1 MAAHGI
7 FFHLRAWVC
16 HAINIGD
23 HPDCS
28 LDDRR
33 EEIENEKP
41 RFGSLTD
48 RTTGYPGEIMSGFT
62 IIKIVVSALLITA
75 ISEVARRSSLMG
87 AILASIPLVSVLA
100 MIWMYI
106 ENQDNEKISSLSVN
120 IFWMVIPSLV
130 LFITLP
136 VLLKSGVNFFI
147 SMGISI
153 GLTSL
158 SYWIMVIILNHFGI
172 KF

>member
-1 MAAHGI
+1 
-7 FFHLRAWVC
+7 
-16 HAINIGD
+16 
-23 HPDCS
+23 
-28 LDDRR
+28 
-33 EEIENEKP
+33 
-41 RFGSLTD
+41 
-48 RTTGYPGEIMSGFT
+48 MSGFT